1 MKGENMDIIENL
13 IGMIGEKIMSSSH
26 PELLELSDIQTET
39 TVKIIR
45 LADKYGIDRNKLM
58 IQAVRGF
65 TDVLLGNDYS
75 EFVIPGEDDKEA
87 TK

>member
-1 MKGENMDIIENL
+1 MDIIENL
-13 IGMIGEKIMSSSH
+13 INMIDETIVKSSP
-26 PELLELSDIQTET
+26 PELLELSEIQTET

-58 IQAVRGF
+58 IKAVRAF
-65 TDVLLGNDYS
+65 TDVLLGEDYS
-75 EFVIPGEDDKEA
+75 EFEIPSEDDKEA

>member
-1 MKGENMDIIENL
+1 MDIIENL
-13 IGMIGEKIMSSSH
+13 INMINETITKSSH
-26 PELLELSDIQTET
+26 PALLELSDIQTET

-58 IQAVRGF
+58 IEAVRSF
-65 TDVLLGNDYS
+65 TNVLLGEDFS
-75 EFVIPGEDDKEA
+75 EFEIPGEDDKEE

>member
-1 MKGENMDIIENL
+1 MDIIENL
-13 IGMIGEKIMSSSH
+13 INMIDETIMKSSH
-26 PELLELSDIQTET
+26 PELLELSEIQTET

-58 IQAVRGF
+58 IKAVRSF
-65 TDVLLGNDYS
+65 TDVLLGRDFS
-75 EFVIPGEDDKEA
+75 EYEIPDEDDEEA

>member
-1 MKGENMDIIENL
+1 MDIIENL
-13 IGMIGEKIMSSSH
+13 INMIDEKIMKSSH
-26 PELLELSDIQTET
+26 PELLELSNIQTET

-58 IQAVRGF
+58 IKAVRSF
-65 TDVLLGNDYS
+65 NDVLLGHDYS
-75 EFVIPGEDDKEA
+75 EFEIPSEDDKEE

>member
-1 MKGENMDIIENL
+1 MDIIENL
-13 IGMIGEKIMSSSH
+13 INMIDETITKSSH

-58 IQAVRGF
+58 IQAVRSF
-65 TDVLLGNDYS
+65 TNVLLGEDFS
-75 EFVIPGEDDKEA
+75 EFEIPGEDDKEE